1 MKRIVI
7 LLALL
12 LPAGAW
18 AQTTTEFGARAS
30 VEANLKISKGF
41 HLYVEEE
48 LRTNTTSLDNIRT
61 TVGLTYK
68 PAKWFKMGVGYTLI
82 NPYSASNTAFKA
94 PRHRFFAD
102 VAGSLNAG
110 DFQFTLKERF
120 QYTHRCGTFNVY
132 QNTPNAMALKSK
144 FTVKYKG
151 WYVPQPYL
159 SFEMRTVLNDP
170 WGTAGTTQQWNKSGT
185 KTYYDY
191 THTGYTHVYN
201 NRYRAEAGVEL
212 EFNKSHSL
220 KPYVL
225 VDFNSDYEIDT
236 NAEGTRVFSA
246 AYVNSIKVSLGLSYV
261 FSF

>member
-12 LPAGAW
+12 LPAAAW

-30 VEANLKISKGF
+30 VEANWKIRKGF
-41 HLYVEEE
+41 HLYLEEE
-48 LRTNTTSLDNIRT
+48 LRTSGTSLDNIRT
-61 TVGLTYK
+61 SLGLTYK
-68 PAKWFKMGVGYTLI
+68 PVKWLKMGVGYTLI

-102 VAGSLNAG
+102 VAGSLTAG
-110 DFQFTLKERF
+110 NFQFTLKERF
-120 QYTHRCGTFNVY
+120 QLTHRTGSFNTY
-132 QNTPNAMALKSK
+132 QTTPNAMALKSK

-151 WYVPQPYL
+151 WYVAQPYL
-159 SFEMRTVLNDP
+159 SFELRTALNDP
-170 WGTAGTTQQWNKSGT
+170 WGTAGTTQQWNKSG
-185 KTYYDY
+185 KMYYDY

-201 NRYRAEAGVEL
+201 NRYRGEAGVEI
-212 EFNKSHSL
+212 EFNKMHSL

-225 VDFNSDYEIDT
+225 VDYMTDYEIDT
-236 NAEGTRVFSA
+236 NSDGTRLFSA
-246 AYVNSIKVSLGLSYV
+246 AYVNSLKVSLGLSYV